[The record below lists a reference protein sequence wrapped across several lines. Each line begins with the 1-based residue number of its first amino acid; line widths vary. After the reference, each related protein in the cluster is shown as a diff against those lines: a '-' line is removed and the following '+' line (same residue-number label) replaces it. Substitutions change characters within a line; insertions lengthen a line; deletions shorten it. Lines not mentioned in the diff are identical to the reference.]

1 MEWLAEWV
9 KNLAVYFI
17 FLSALLHFLPEGE
30 ERKYIRFYMGILLI
44 LLILRPF
51 LQIGDWDRQLEKAV
65 LSDSLEEEFEE
76 MMRETKRQ
84 EVAGTDYVKKA
95 CERELE
101 QQLEQLTEN
110 CGYELVS
117 SRIIF
122 FEGEELELQDISLWV
137 KKEGEAAEGDEK
149 FLKSRLEEVY
159 NIPEGNINISIQG

>member
-76 MMRETKRQ
+76 MMRETKRR
-84 EVAGTDYVKKA
+84 G
-95 CERELE
+95 L
-101 QQLEQLTEN
+101 
-110 CGYELVS
+110 
-117 SRIIF
+117 IM
-122 FEGEELELQDISLWV
+122 
-137 KKEGEAAEGDEK
+137 
-149 FLKSRLEEVY
+149 
-159 NIPEGNINISIQG
+159 

>member
-51 LQIGDWDRQLEKAV
+51 LQIGDWDRQLE
-65 LSDSLEEEFEE
+65 
-76 MMRETKRQ
+76 
-84 EVAGTDYVKKA
+84 
-95 CERELE
+95 
-101 QQLEQLTEN
+101 QLTEN

-117 SRIIF
+117 SRITF